1 MSKTRHV
8 PKKSIMGMGLM
19 LAEQQSAQR
28 AGEGHGVGAVLTLNT
43 WENHPP
49 KGAFP
54 LATALLS
61 SMGIAEIR

>member
-1 MSKTRHV
+1 
-8 PKKSIMGMGLM
+8 M

-28 AGEGHGVGAVLTLNT
+28 AGEGHQVGAVLTFNT

-61 SMGIAEIR
+61 SMGTSETR